1 LNDSSLLSKEVK
13 ALVSVYIPYVM
24 SISDN
29 FKCIGNLYNIRTI
42 FRTKHT
48 PRSSLMRTRPERNQH
63 MAQRVYGI
71 PYECGRS
78 YNGETSRP
86 LAM

>member
-1 LNDSSLLSKEVK
+1 
-13 ALVSVYIPYVM
+13 
-24 SISDN
+24 
-29 FKCIGNLYNIRTI
+29 
-42 FRTKHT
+42 
-48 PRSSLMRTRPERNQH
+48 

-86 LAM
+86 LAMWFHENRNEESARWRVWKIWSSNPFCKYLPSISPYHQWGDQI